1 MEINI
6 DDLQEKLDESNAIEP
21 PRSMNELMERIYQ
34 AGELWREEHAET
46 VGKKDGLGVP
56 RAIIPPLDRYV
67 PLTHS

>member
-21 PRSMNELMERIYQ
+21 PKSMNELMERIYQ

-46 VGKKDGLGVP
+46 VGKRWFGCQNSHTTYSH
-56 RAIIPPLDRYV
+56 R
-67 PLTHS
+67 S

>member
-21 PRSMNELMERIYQ
+21 PKSMNELMERIYQ

-46 VGKKDGLGVP
+46 VGKKMVWVSKFPYHLFTP
-56 RAIIPPLDRYV
+56 
-67 PLTHS
+67 